1 MKVPVSDQK
10 KRGGYYTP
18 KPIADFLC
26 RWAIRTP
33 TDRVLD
39 PCCGDGEFLQSS
51 AEVLV
56 SYKSP
61 KVDITRQVTG
71 VEIEESEA
79 KKARARLDGLGY
91 KTDSNSVVLGDFFAF
106 CQKFVVCSQIQSVT
120 ATELSSLPKYDVIVG
135 NPPFIRYQYFP
146 EEQRNIAFALMK
158 QLGLNPTRLTNAWV
172 PFVCTSILLLNPGG
186 RLAMVIPVEILQVGY
201 TAELRLFLSNNF
213 GRVSIYTFKSLLFDG
228 IQQEVVLLCA
238 ERSKDEPGGINVIEL
253 DNANDLTSDDLVSF
267 DKASLKPMD
276 HSTEKWTQYFLS
288 VKEIELLRRIR
299 NNNSI
304 KTLGMCASVDV
315 GVVTGMNNFFNLTNT
330 QKRDLKLEDLTRQIV
345 TRSAQLKG
353 IRLLEKDWELQ
364 AEKNVPMNLLHLP
377 SVPLG
382 DLPKAVRTYIKQG
395 EESGWDKGHKCMERK
410 RWYSVPSVWIPDA
423 FLLRQVYQFPKI
435 VVNKTDATCTDT
447 IHRIRLINGTKCD
460 YLALSFLNS
469 LTFAFAEILGRS
481 YGGGVLELE
490 PSEAERLPIPYEYGK
505 NLDIDMV
512 NNLIVN
518 NKIYEV
524 LSISDRVLLEEGLGL
539 ENSDV
544 LALRGIW
551 EKLSARRLNRR

>member
-33 TDRVLD
+33 KDRILD

-51 AEVLV
+51 AEVLAC
-56 SYKSP
+56 YNSP
-61 KVDITRQVTG
+61 EVNIGRQVMG

-79 KKARARLDGLGY
+79 EKARVRLKSLGY
-91 KTDSNSVVLGDFFAF
+91 KTNAGSVTLGDFFAF
-106 CQKFVVCSQIQSVT
+106 CQNIVDGNQMASLTVT
-120 ATELSSLPKYDVIVG
+120 QLSSPQKYDVIVG

-158 QLGLNPTRLTNAWV
+158 KLGLNPTRLTNAWV
-172 PFVCTSILLLNPGG
+172 PFVCTSMWLLNPGG
-186 RLAMVIPVEILQVGY
+186 RLAMVIPVEILQVSY
-201 TAELRLFLSNNF
+201 TAELRMFLSNNF
-213 GRVSIYTFKSLLFDG
+213 GRVSIFTFKSLLFDG

-238 ERSKDEPGGINVIEL
+238 ERSTDEPSGINVIEL
-253 DNANDLTSDDLVSF
+253 DNADDLLSTVFSSF
-267 DKASLKPMD
+267 NKESLKPMD

-288 VKEIELLRRIR
+288 VKEIELLRQIR

-330 QKRDLKLEDLTRQIV
+330 QKKELKLDDLTRQII
-345 TRSAQLKG
+345 TRSAQLRG
-353 IRLLEKDWELQ
+353 IKLLEKDWELQ
-364 AEKNVPMNLLHLP
+364 AEKNAPMNLLYLQP
-377 SVPLG
+377 IPLD
-382 DLPKAVRTYIKQG
+382 DLPKAAQLYIKKG
-395 EESGWDKGHKCMERK
+395 EESGWDKGHKCQERK
-410 RWYSVPSVWIPDA
+410 RWYAVPSVWAPDA
-423 FLLRQVYQFPKI
+423 FLLRQIYQFPKI
-435 VVNKTDATCTDT
+435 VVNKTQATCTDT
-447 IHRIRLINGTKCD
+447 IHRIKLINGTNCD
-460 YLALSFLNS
+460 CLALSFMNS

-490 PSEAERLPIPYEYGK
+490 PSEAERLPVPYEYGN
-505 NLDIDMV
+505 NLDLDTI
-512 NNLIVN
+512 NNLLLN

-524 LSISDRVLLEEGLGL
+524 LNITDKVLLEEGLGL
-539 ENSDV
+539 EHNDV
-544 LALRGIW
+544 FVLRGIW
-551 EKLSARRLNRR
+551 QKLSARRINRR